1 MDAWTGLTVAVV
13 MNAMPTDM
21 ATLYASWV
29 DANPSKV
36 NRLQE
41 IISEVLG
48 AFRQA
53 VASNPVCELNDDET
67 TVPVAGFRHALNSVY
82 HTLGMEMG
90 MQFNAEVSS
99 LLTRADIWVRMVAAG
114 EINPLGDD
122 VGAGTPSYEVP
133 EPARGV
139 LL

>member
-13 MNAMPTDM
+13 LNAMPTDM

-36 NRLQE
+36 DRLQE

-48 AFRQA
+48 TFRQA
-53 VASNPVCELNDDET
+53 VASNPACELNDDET
-67 TVPVAGFRHALNSVY
+67 TVPVSGLRHALNSVF

-90 MQFNAEVSS
+90 MQFSVEVSS

-114 EINPLGDD
+114 EINPLGEDA
-122 VGAGTPSYEVP
+122 GAGTPSYVAP
-133 EPARGV
+133 DLTGV
-139 LL
+139 IL